1 MSFDGD
7 QALWTNNPTI
17 INSIVD
23 KFKDGSNNYPVVDIF
38 EDENRAETI
47 EEEYNINNL
56 IKYDLKTL
64 DNRIGKITNIATYY
78 SNKGYEDLK
87 KYDKEIVRCRLL
99 QGSEIDFV
107 KHGFREEIPDS
118 FNEASRYKPYFLQKH
133 KYNRDKNIQQDVVDA
148 PLNILCH
155 DIEVFEKELFK
166 IDKVKVLDT
175 LKYIRDTDLINENL
189 TETNR
194 LYIELQQIHEQFKK
208 ESSSIYLK
216 CRNKSDKY
224 RQKVYDSFYNKYHA
238 KVNQLSNDK
247 ELLSSIAVQIN
258 YVQDKVEKKD
268 RRSYLFPWVTTW
280 EGLTYTINKTAPA
293 TVKIPR
299 KLSNK
304 DMVDKDN
311 LIEFLGNMYEVKE
324 VTNKLDADA
333 FINKEYERKID
344 KELKQQ
350 VKSFELETTLCGF
363 RSKSTNEVVD
373 IINNSNLHLGEEKYN
388 GKNYAGIFVNGEY
401 VASIKHKTEE
411 FLDDE
416 VGFIDLK
423 QMNNKINVDI
433 IETSTSSIKVRLQI
447 AG

>member
-1 MSFDGD
+1 M
-7 QALWTNNPTI
+7 
-17 INSIVD
+17 
-23 KFKDGSNNYPVVDIF
+23 
-38 EDENRAETI
+38 
-47 EEEYNINNL
+47 
-56 IKYDLKTL
+56 
-64 DNRIGKITNIATYY
+64 
-78 SNKGYEDLK
+78 
-87 KYDKEIVRCRLL
+87 
-99 QGSEIDFV
+99 
-107 KHGFREEIPDS
+107 
-118 FNEASRYKPYFLQKH
+118 
-133 KYNRDKNIQQDVVDA
+133 
-148 PLNILCH
+148 
-155 DIEVFEKELFK
+155 
-166 IDKVKVLDT
+166 
-175 LKYIRDTDLINENL
+175 
-189 TETNR
+189 
-194 LYIELQQIHEQFKK
+194 
-208 ESSSIYLK
+208 
-216 CRNKSDKY
+216 
-224 RQKVYDSFYNKYHA
+224 
-238 KVNQLSNDK
+238 SNDK